1 MLAAPATELESAPT
15 SKSPLASNNK
25 SRLRPQGCRKSGQLF
40 AALNA
45 LPVHTWYAAP
55 SGGLTFVNGRTADYV
70 GLRPDHPLRF
80 NIDIG
85 AAWDAHIPLLHPDDR
100 QETRKVWSACL
111 RTGRS
116 GEVRFRVRGADGGY
130 AWFLSRAEPFRS
142 SDGTLLRW
150 VGVNLDFGAH
160 LDVLDSES
168 ANHISREPSTNPLDN
183 RRLRRVLEYIDAH
196 LAEDITVAALAKVAC
211 FSVFHFTRAFS
222 AAVGA
227 PPQRYVRQ
235 RRLER
240 AKALIAVE
248 SISIARAAF
257 MCGFSS
263 QASFTRAFRK
273 AAGMTPAGYRR
284 AFSS

>member
-1 MLAAPATELESAPT
+1 LPETGAAVRRIE
-15 SKSPLASNNK
+15 
-25 SRLRPQGCRKSGQLF
+25 RDSGSHLVCGSIWR
-40 AALNA
+40 A
-45 LPVHTWYAAP
+45 HTF
-55 SGGLTFVNGRTADYV
+55 LNGRTADYV
-70 GLRPDHPLRF
+70 GLPPDHPLRF
-80 NIDIG
+80 NVDIG
-85 AAWDAHIPLLHPDDR
+85 AAWDAHIPFLHPDDR

-111 RTGRS
+111 RTGKS
-116 GEVRFRVRGADGGY
+116 GEVRFRVRGADGSY

-142 SDGTLLRW
+142 SDGKLVRW

-160 LDVLDSES
+160 LDVLNADCW
-168 ANHISREPSTNPLDN
+168 NHISLDPSTNPLDN
-183 RRLRRVLEYIDAH
+183 RRLQRVLDYIDAH

-248 SISIARAAF
+248 SVSIARAAF

-263 QASFTRAFRK
+263 QASLTRAFRK
-273 AAGMTPAGYRR
+273 ASGMTPAGYRR
-284 AFSS
+284 MFGSEPKPTP

>member
-1 MLAAPATELESAPT
+1 LPETGAAVRRIE
-15 SKSPLASNNK
+15 
-25 SRLRPQGCRKSGQLF
+25 RDSGSHLVCGSIWR
-40 AALNA
+40 A
-45 LPVHTWYAAP
+45 HTF
-55 SGGLTFVNGRTADYV
+55 LNGRTADYV
-70 GLRPDHPLRF
+70 GLPPDHPLRF
-80 NIDIG
+80 NVDIG
-85 AAWDAHIPLLHPDDR
+85 AAWDAHIPFLHPDDR

-111 RTGRS
+111 RTGKS
-116 GEVRFRVRGADGGY
+116 GEVRFRVRGADGSY

-142 SDGTLLRW
+142 SDGKLVRW
-150 VGVNLDFGAH
+150 VGGNLDFGAH
-160 LDVLDSES
+160 LDVLNADCW
-168 ANHISREPSTNPLDN
+168 NHISLDPSTNPLDN
-183 RRLRRVLEYIDAH
+183 RRLQRVLDYIDAH

-248 SISIARAAF
+248 SVSIARAAF

-263 QASFTRAFRK
+263 QASLTRAFRK
-273 AAGMTPAGYRR
+273 ASGMTPAGYRR
-284 AFSS
+284 MFGSEPKPTP